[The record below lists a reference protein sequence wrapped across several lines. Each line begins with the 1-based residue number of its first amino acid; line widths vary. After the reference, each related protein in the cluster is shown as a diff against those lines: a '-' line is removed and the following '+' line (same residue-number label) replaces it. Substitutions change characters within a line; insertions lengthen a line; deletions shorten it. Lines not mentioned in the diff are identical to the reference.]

1 MGKNKNDQTF
11 EQWMKL
17 VDKAVE
23 AKIGMTTMDL
33 PDIDFYD
40 AYENGKSPSTTA
52 VKCIKNADE
61 TY

>member
-1 MGKNKNDQTF
+1 MKQTF
-11 EQWMKL
+11 EEWKKL

-23 AKIGMTTMDL
+23 IKIGMTTMDL
-33 PDIDFYD
+33 PDIDFYS
-40 AYENGKSPSTTA
+40 AYADGKSPATTA